1 MPEKEEI
8 QTQEKVESPAEEVA
22 EVSLA
27 SEAPARPDPNDPEQ
41 IAFQQQLAEDIAR
54 SEALDLGEPEED
66 AEPSLEV
73 QNEMSEPT
81 A

>member
-8 QTQEKVESPAEEVA
+8 QTQEKVEKPAEEVA
-22 EVSLA
+22 EVSA
-27 SEAPARPDPNDPEQ
+27 APQAPARPDPNDPEQ

-66 AEPSLEV
+66 LEPSLEV

>member
-1 MPEKEEI
+1 MPEKEDI
-8 QTQEKVESPAEEVA
+8 QTQENVESPAPEEA

-27 SEAPARPDPNDPEQ
+27 PEAPARPDPNDPEQ

-54 SEALDLGEPEED
+54 SEALDLGEPKED
-66 AEPSLEV
+66 MEPSLEV

>member
-8 QTQEKVESPAEEVA
+8 QTQENVEKPAEEVA

-27 SEAPARPDPNDPEQ
+27 PEAPARPDPNDPEQ

>member
-8 QTQEKVESPAEEVA
+8 QTQEKVESPALEEA
-22 EVSLA
+22 EVSA
-27 SEAPARPDPNDPEQ
+27 AAEAPARPDPNDPEQ
-41 IAFQQQLAEDIAR
+41 IAFQQQLAEDIAK

-66 AEPSLEV
+66 MEPSLEV

>member
-8 QTQEKVESPAEEVA
+8 QTQEKVEKPAEEVA
-22 EVSLA
+22 EVSFA
-27 SEAPARPDPNDPEQ
+27 PEAPARPDPNDPEQ
-41 IAFQQQLAEDIAR
+41 NAFQQQLAEDIAR

-66 AEPSLEV
+66 LEPSLEV

>member
-8 QTQEKVESPAEEVA
+8 QTQGKVEKPAEEVA
-22 EVSLA
+22 EVSA
-27 SEAPARPDPNDPEQ
+27 APEAPSHPDPNDPEQ
-41 IAFQQQLAEDIAR
+41 IAFQKQLAEDIAK

-66 AEPSLEV
+66 MEPSLEV

>member
-8 QTQEKVESPAEEVA
+8 QTQEKVEKPADEVA
-22 EVSLA
+22 EVSA
-27 SEAPARPDPNDPEQ
+27 APEAPSHPDPNDPEQ
-41 IAFQQQLAEDIAR
+41 IAFQKQLAEDIAK

-66 AEPSLEV
+66 MEPSLEV

>member
-8 QTQEKVESPAEEVA
+8 QAQEKVEKPAEEVA
-22 EVSLA
+22 EVSA
-27 SEAPARPDPNDPEQ
+27 APEAPSHPDPNDPEQ
-41 IAFQQQLAEDIAR
+41 IAFQQQLAEDIAK

-66 AEPSLEV
+66 LEPSLEV